1 MLDPGTLT
9 PLLKSMELVERHRG
23 IRDEREVQVNVTD
36 QGKVMQART
45 LDDRRYVATQLGM
58 TKEQIMSLRAD
69 LMNLIARMQESE
81 AASRNEPRRQAGH
94 NATELLGGK

>member
-23 IRDEREVQVNVTD
+23 MRDEREVQVNVTD

-58 TKEQIMSLRAD
+58 TEEQIKSLRAD
-69 LMNLIARMQESE
+69 LMNLIARSQESN
-81 AASRNEPRRQAGH
+81 AAARNEPRRRADH
-94 NATELLGGK
+94 DAR